1 MTREDS
7 EHEAEDRI
15 LIGVSSCLVG
25 EKVRFDGGHK
35 QSRYILDTLGRYFRF
50 RPFCPEMAIGLGVP
64 RETIRL
70 VEIDGRRR
78 AIGNK
83 TAELDV
89 TGALIQSAQDQRDWH
104 QWIYGYI
111 VKKDSPSC
119 GMERVRVYHGE
130 QPQRNGS
137 GLYTATMMENFPAL
151 PVEEEGRLGDPVL
164 REGFVKRVFIYK
176 RWQDM
181 LAAGID
187 WAALTDFHARH
198 KLILYSHNQQLGRE
212 LGREL
217 SAAHTQ
223 PIEDYVPRYLEQ
235 LMQILRISAKRSNHV
250 NVLEHIRGYLKR
262 ELDKGDKKEL
272 SDSIEKYRQGL
283 LPLIVPITLLR
294 HHFRKYPNDYID
306 RSYYMQPHPDELMLL
321 NSL

>member
-1 MTREDS
+1 MVDDDDADQRK
-7 EHEAEDRI
+7 I
-15 LIGVSSCLVG
+15 LVGISSCLLG

-35 QSRYILDTLGRYFRF
+35 QNRYVIDTLGQFFRF

-70 VEIDGRRR
+70 ASIDGRIE

-83 TAELDV
+83 NRHLKFTEP
-89 TGALIQSAQDQRDWH
+89 LIQSAEDQADWH
-104 QWIYGYI
+104 AQLFGYI

-119 GMERVRVYHGE
+119 GMERVRVYRDDLPKRDGT
-130 QPQRNGS
+130 
-137 GLYTATMMENFPAL
+137 GLYTQTLMRNFPAL

-164 REGFVKRVFIYK
+164 RESFVKRVIIYK
-176 RWQDM
+176 RWHD
-181 LAAGID
+181 LLESGLS
-187 WAALTDFHARH
+187 WGGLTEFHARH

-217 SAAHTQ
+217 SQARAQ
-223 PIEDYVPRYLEQ
+223 AIADYAPRYLLQ
-235 LMQILRISAKRSNHV
+235 MMDILRISARRSNHV
-250 NVLEHIRGYLKR
+250 NVLEHIRGYLKDA
-262 ELDKGDKKEL
+262 LDKSDKQEL
-272 SDSIEKYRQGL
+272 TETIENYRLGL

-294 HHFRKYPNDYID
+294 HHFRRHPNKYIED
-306 RSYYMQPHPDELMLL
+306 SYYLKPHPDELMLL

>member
-1 MTREDS
+1 LSSETTESTSREK
-7 EHEAEDRI
+7 I
-15 LIGVSSCLVG
+15 LIGISSCLIG

-35 QSRYILDTLGRYFRF
+35 QSRYILDTLGKYFSF
-50 RPFCPEMAIGLGVP
+50 RPYCPEMAIGLGVP

-70 VEIDGRRR
+70 VDISGQRR
-78 AIGNK
+78 AVGNK
-83 TAELDV
+83 TADLDV
-89 TGALIQSAQDQRDWH
+89 TEPLIQSAHDQSDWH
-104 QWIYGYI
+104 SRIYGYI
-111 VKKDSPSC
+111 VKKDSPTC
-119 GMERVRVYHGE
+119 GMERVRVYFGE
-130 QPQRNGS
+130 QPQRIGA
-137 GLYTATMMENFPAL
+137 GLYTETMMRNFPAL
-151 PVEEEGRLGDPVL
+151 PIEEEGRLGDPVL

-176 RWQDM
+176 RWKDM
-181 LAAGID
+181 LAAGLD

-198 KLILYSHNQQLGRE
+198 KLILYSHNQELGRE

-217 SAAHTQ
+217 AAAHRE
-223 PIEDYVPRYLEQ
+223 PVEDYAPRYLEQ
-235 LMQILRISAKRSNHV
+235 LMHILRISAKRSNHV

-262 ELDKGDKKEL
+262 DLDRGDKQEL
-272 SDSIEKYRQGL
+272 SDSIENYRRGL